1 MKKENHNLK
10 VNNLAMMHSK
20 LFKILFLSIAILLV
34 TSTNIHAQ
42 NTPVEICGYQ
52 HELEKIIQ
60 KQPNYLALQNEWYRK
75 ANEAYIEAQST
86 ILPPNLNDNQP
97 PGILVNKRFIIRNI
111 LNIRIEF
118 IGFYLS

>member
-1 MKKENHNLK
+1 MRAKNGSEM
-10 VNNLAMMHSK
+10 V
-20 LFKILFLSIAILLV
+20 I
-34 TSTNIHAQ
+34 
-42 NTPVEICGYQ
+42 
-52 HELEKIIQ
+52 
-60 KQPNYLALQNEWYRK
+60 NEPR
-75 ANEAYIEAQST
+75 NIEAQST